1 MTKQQDF
8 AYHLTNYLT
17 VYLSGTKNFSINT
30 IHSYRDTF
38 KLLLKYCEEE
48 LHISAGKL
56 RLRMITPKM
65 ISGFILWLKDSRG
78 NSDAT
83 ANQRLAVIHAFFKY
97 LRSREPQFLLQ
108 CQQILAVEG
117 AKLSKPM
124 VGFLSVEELQLIF
137 DQIDES
143 TPSGRRDAALLR
155 LLYDSAARVQE
166 LCDLRVRDVFLDNN
180 PHIMLHGKGNK
191 SRYVLIV
198 TDVARRVSA
207 YISENHLDRPEAVD
221 MPLFF
226 NQQHKKLTRAGVSY
240 IIAKYANAACIQS
253 PRAPRNVT
261 PHIFRHTK
269 AMHLCQ
275 AGIDMIYIR
284 DTLGHTDIATT
295 EIYAKLNIEL
305 MRDALEKAYPELPSN
320 GLPDWKEDNAL
331 MDMLDSL

>member
-1 MTKQQDF
+1 MAKQQDF

-38 KLLLKYCEEE
+38 KLLLKYCEDE
-48 LHISAGKL
+48 LHLSAGKL
-56 RLRMITPKM
+56 RLHMITPQM
-65 ISGFILWLKDSRG
+65 ISSFVQWLKNSRG

-97 LRSREPQFLLQ
+97 LQGREPQFLLQ
-108 CQQILAVEG
+108 CQQILAVER
-117 AKLSKPM
+117 AKSPKPA
-124 VGFLSVEELQLIF
+124 VGFLSVNELQLIF

-143 TPSGRRDAALLR
+143 TPNGRRDATLLR

-180 PHIMLHGKGNK
+180 PHIVLHGKGSK

-198 TDVARRVSA
+198 TDVAKRVSA
-207 YISENHLDRPEAVD
+207 YISENHLNRPEAID

-240 IIAKYANAACIQS
+240 IIEKYARAARIQS
-253 PRAPRNVT
+253 PHIPKKIT

-284 DTLGHTDIATT
+284 DTLGHTDLATT
-295 EIYAKLNIEL
+295 EVYAKLNIEL
-305 MRDALEKAYPELPSN
+305 LRDALEDAYPELPSHQ
-320 GLPDWKEDNAL
+320 LPDWKEDNAL
-331 MDMLDSL
+331 MAMLDSL

>member
-48 LHISAGKL
+48 LHITAGKL
-56 RLRMITPKM
+56 RLHMITPKM

-97 LRSREPQFLLQ
+97 LQSREPQFLLQ

-207 YISENHLDRPEAVD
+207 YISENRLDRPEAVD

-226 NQQHKKLTRAGVSY
+226 NQQHKRLTRAGVSY
-240 IIAKYANAACIQS
+240 IVEKYANAARIQS
-253 PRAPRNVT
+253 PHAPGNVT

>member
-1 MTKQQDF
+1 MAKGPDF
-8 AYHLTNYLT
+8 AYYLTNYLT
-17 VYLSGTKNFSINT
+17 VYLSNTKNYSINT

-38 KLLLKYCEEE
+38 KLFLRYCEEE
-48 LHISAGKL
+48 LHLSAVKL
-56 RLRMITPKM
+56 RLCMITPQM
-65 ISGFILWLKDSRG
+65 ISEFIQWLKVSRG
-78 NSDAT
+78 NSIAT
-83 ANQRLAVIHAFFKY
+83 ANQRLAVMHAFFKY
-97 LRSREPQFLLQ
+97 LQSREPQFLLQ

-117 AKLSKPM
+117 AKSPKPL
-124 VGFLSVEELQLIF
+124 VGFLSVDELKFIF

-166 LCDLRVRDVFLDNN
+166 LCDLRVRDIFLDNE
-180 PHIMLHGKGNK
+180 PHLLLHGKGNK
-191 SRYVLIV
+191 SRYVFIV
-198 TDVARRVSA
+198 TDVAQRVSA

-226 NQQHKKLTRAGVSY
+226 NQQHKKLTRAGISY
-240 IIAKYANAACIQS
+240 IVEKYAHTAHVQS
-253 PRAPRNVT
+253 PRTPRNVT

-284 DTLGHTDIATT
+284 DMLGHTDLATT
-295 EIYAKLNIEL
+295 EVYAKLNIEL
-305 MRDALEKAYPELPSN
+305 LRDALEDAYPELPSH

>member
-97 LRSREPQFLLQ
+97 LQSREPQFLLQ

-207 YISENHLDRPEAVD
+207 YISENHLNRPEAVD

-240 IIAKYANAACIQS
+240 IIEKYANAARIRF
-253 PRAPRNVT
+253 PHAPRNVT
-261 PHIFRHTK
+261 PHILRHTK

>member
-97 LRSREPQFLLQ
+97 LQSREPQFLLQ

-240 IIAKYANAACIQS
+240 IIEKYANAARIQF
-253 PRAPRNVT
+253 PHAPRNVT

>member
-97 LRSREPQFLLQ
+97 LQSREPQFLLQ

-240 IIAKYANAACIQS
+240 IIEKYANAARIQS

-320 GLPDWKEDNAL
+320 GLPDWKENNAL

>member
-30 IHSYRDTF
+30 VHSYRDTF

-97 LRSREPQFLLQ
+97 LQSREPQFLLQ

-240 IIAKYANAACIQS
+240 IIEKYANAARIRF
-253 PRAPRNVT
+253 PHAPRNVT